1 MLILI
6 SHDENRRLPDLLF
19 PLDAL
24 PYGVVPF
31 ADSCHADEKSGNPVS
46 KARYIPQNFRLVD
59 SSHQFI
65 TVFKKLFQ
73 LLPLLFPVIH
83 QKKDAFFLLFLAD
96 ELESLVLFLLLG
108 DLLTKQLLKISRIH
122 GLREII
128 TLNIIAAQIS

>member
-46 KARYIPQNFRLVD
+46 KALYIPQNFRLVD

-65 TVFKKLFQ
+65 TVFKKLF
-73 LLPLLFPVIH
+73 
-83 QKKDAFFLLFLAD
+83 
-96 ELESLVLFLLLG
+96 
-108 DLLTKQLLKISRIH
+108 
-122 GLREII
+122 
-128 TLNIIAAQIS
+128 